1 MQAAATSPARGMPN
15 AGAPTPYRGIKM
27 SDVEREALLLRT
39 IRVSAL
45 AALKKLMTVED
56 RDALRDRAD
65 ALLADLEEQVIRDGA
80 NEAILL
86 AIDETRRE
94 IRG

>member
-1 MQAAATSPARGMPN
+1 
-15 AGAPTPYRGIKM
+15 M

-65 ALLADLEEQVIRDGA
+65 ALLAELEEQVIRDGA
-80 NEAILL
+80 DETILL